1 MRKIKEVLRLRFE
14 CNLSEREIARSCQIS
29 RTTVTEYLRRS
40 TISGLNWAEAS
51 VLDEVHLAERLFP
64 AKPQGKELSSVQYP
78 APDCETIYKEL
89 RAYRKFNL
97 TLTQLWI
104 EYKKAHPDGYQY
116 SQFCEHYRRW
126 RGKLDYVM
134 RQEHRAGEKL
144 FIDYSDGLSFV
155 DPFTGEI
162 ILTQLFVA
170 VWGASNYTYAE
181 ASLSQTLPNWIR
193 SHVHAFEYF
202 QRAPRVLVPDNI
214 KSGVSKACKYEPELN
229 PTYTDM
235 AEHYGCAVI
244 PARPYRPRDKAK
256 VEVGVLIAQRW
267 ILAVLR
273 HRTFFSLAEIN
284 AAIRECLERLNS
296 RLLRHAQ
303 KSRRELFETLDYPSA
318 LPLPPSSYEYAE
330 WIKARVNFD
339 YHIKCGDEHYYSVPY
354 QLLHERLDVRQ
365 TATTIEAFHKG
376 KRVAAHTRSHLKGG
390 YTTLKEH
397 MPERHRAYA
406 EWSPAR
412 FIQWAGKIGE
422 ATAHLVEQVLAGRIY
437 QEQAFRS
444 CMGIIQL
451 SRSYTPQRVEA
462 AAQRALKFKTCSY
475 KSMKAILSCGLDQRQ
490 DTLEQTSGQL
500 SLPLHQN
507 IRGPEYY
514 QNNIIPGSLP
524 DPGKEENYA

>member
-29 RTTVTEYLRRS
+29 RTTVTDYLRRA
-40 TISGLNWAEAS
+40 TISRLNWAEVAA
-51 VLDEVHLAERLFP
+51 LGEVQIAERLFP
-64 AKPQGKELSSVQYP
+64 VIPPVEKLSSIQRP
-78 APDCETIYKEL
+78 APDFEYIYNQL
-89 RAYRKFNL
+89 RTYRKFNL
-97 TLTQLWI
+97 TLTQLWM
-104 EYKKAHPDGYQY
+104 EYKEAHPDGYQY

-134 RQEHRAGEKL
+134 RQEYRAGEKL
-144 FIDYSDGLSFV
+144 FIDYCDGLSFI

-162 ILTQLFVA
+162 ILTQLFLA

-181 ASLSQTLPNWIR
+181 ATLSQTLPDWIG
-193 SHVHAFEYF
+193 SHVHALEYF
-202 QRAPRVLVPDNI
+202 QCVPRVLVPDNL

-235 AEHYGCAVI
+235 AEHYGCAVL

-256 VEVGVLIAQRW
+256 VEAGVLIAQRW

-273 HRTFFSLAEIN
+273 HRTFYSLAEIN
-284 AAIRECLERLNS
+284 AAIRKCLEHLNS
-296 RLLRHAQ
+296 RLLRQ
-303 KSRRELFETLDYPSA
+303 VKKSRRELFESLDYPSA
-318 LPLPPSSYEYAE
+318 LPLPPGPYEYAE

-339 YHIKCGDEHYYSVPY
+339 YHIQVDDHYYSVPF
-354 QLLHERLDVRQ
+354 QLLRERLDVRL
-365 TATTIEAFHKG
+365 TVTTIEAFRKG
-376 KRVAAHTRSHLKGG
+376 ERVVAHARSYVKGS

-397 MPERHRAYA
+397 MPPNHRAYA
-406 EWSPAR
+406 EWSPDR

-422 ATAHLVEQVLAGRIY
+422 STAHLVGQVLAGRSY

-451 SRSYTPQRVEA
+451 GRSYEPERVEA
-462 AAQRALKFKTCSY
+462 AAQRALKYNTCSY
-475 KSMKAILSCGLDQRQ
+475 RSMKAILSGGLDQRQ
-490 DTLEQTSGQL
+490 DTPEQRSGQL

-514 QNNIIPGSLP
+514 QQ
-524 DPGKEENYA
+524 